1 MSNIVADKAPLL
13 PVAVS
18 LIAGMATG
26 FALKVST
33 ILLPFFVGMVVLAFL
48 LRRHAACQTVAIMGS
63 IALLGMV
70 LAGRQ
75 LENTHRYRYDKS
87 VGQYRAIVIS
97 ELTERPKSM
106 GCDVLLTNDGRKVR
120 CYLQKNERSRQLRPG
135 DGLLLQTSI
144 RPFGQLRQGK
154 FDYSRYMEQHGYAG
168 QCYARDGQWTAQSAT
183 LTELPLME
191 QCKVRFLRLRH
202 RLLMKYRDMG
212 AEDDSYAVLAAMT
225 LGDKSALSRE
235 LRDTYSITGASHVL
249 ALSGLHLGILYLLF
263 SRLTMRRR
271 FRVCSQALLVAA
283 IWAFVMLTGMPVS
296 MVRSAIM
303 ISIFAVFA
311 TGYRPNMSVN
321 LLCLAAILILLQN
334 PYALYDVGFQLSFT
348 TVLSIL
354 VLMPLF
360 DKNITKEKPRNGL
373 TDKMIRAVKDCLAI
387 SVAAQIG
394 VAPLIA
400 FYFGRF
406 STYFLLTNL
415 IVVPAAYLILYGTL
429 LMLFIPALSPMVIG
443 IVGMLNKT
451 LTLIAHL
458 PFACIEG
465 LHPNALQIVLCYLL
479 VAIIYTATRKLK
491 IMITSN
497 A

>member
-1 MSNIVADKAPLL
+1 
-13 PVAVS
+13 
-18 LIAGMATG
+18 
-26 FALKVST
+26 
-33 ILLPFFVGMVVLAFL
+33 
-48 LRRHAACQTVAIMGS
+48 
-63 IALLGMV
+63 
-70 LAGRQ
+70 
-75 LENTHRYRYDKS
+75 
-87 VGQYRAIVIS
+87 
-97 ELTERPKSM
+97 
-106 GCDVLLTNDGRKVR
+106 
-120 CYLQKNERSRQLRPG
+120 
-135 DGLLLQTSI
+135 
-144 RPFGQLRQGK
+144 
-154 FDYSRYMEQHGYAG
+154 
-168 QCYARDGQWTAQSAT
+168 
-183 LTELPLME
+183 ME

-429 LMLFIPALSPMVIG
+429 LMLFIPALSPVVIG

-458 PFACIEG
+458 PFASIEG

-479 VAIIYTATRKLK
+479 VAIIYTATRKLR
-491 IMITSN
+491 IEN
-497 A
+497 